1 MEHDK
6 QDTLRCEQHEAYDVK
21 VSVIV
26 LTYNHEKYIR
36 RAIESVLM
44 QRADFHYEILV
55 GDDASTDATPH
66 ILQEYADKYPEKFRL
81 FLRGKNLGA
90 SRNGYELAVNARG
103 KYIANLDGDDFW
115 TDKEKLMLQSNFL
128 DSHPQYIGCSHKY
141 AIVDEDGLPIS
152 SAPTVHWVSNK
163 NKAVFTLKDFK
174 GGILP
179 GHPSTIMKRNI
190 FINAKHDYSIIYKA
204 HNMISDRTSA
214 LITLA
219 LGDYYIMD
227 RSMGAYRH
235 RLKYGGDNL
244 TSILYLTDKNAI
256 LNDYIFTCK
265 LQEYAEQILLVNGGF
280 EKRKR
285 ELFVSAV
292 FKAVI
297 NMDSKQ
303 METAKKILKEA
314 KHKSAYIVLFP
325 LIFLKKTLIRCI
337 DILKHRKM
345 SNI

>member
-6 QDTLRCEQHEAYDVK
+6 LDTPRCEQYEAHDVR

-36 RAIESVLM
+36 RAIESALM
-44 QRADFHYEILV
+44 QRTDFHYEILV
-55 GDDASTDATPH
+55 GDDASTDATPR
-66 ILQEYADKYPEKFRL
+66 ILQEYAEKYPEKFRL
-81 FLRGKNLGA
+81 FLREKNLGA

-115 TDKEKLMLQSNFL
+115 TDEEKLQIQSDFL

-141 AIVDEDGLPIS
+141 AIVGEGGLPVS
-152 SAPTVHWVSNK
+152 PAPIINWVSNK
-163 NKAVFTLKDFK
+163 TVFTLKDFK

-190 FINAKHDYSIIYKA
+190 FINPKHDYSIVYKA
-204 HNMISDRTSA
+204 HNMISDRTNA

-219 LGDYYIMD
+219 LGDYYIMY
-227 RSMGAYRH
+227 RSMGAYRY
-235 RLKYGGDNL
+235 RLKYGGESL

-325 LIFLKKTLIRCI
+325 LIFLKKTLIRCM
-337 DILKHRKM
+337 DTLKHCKM

>member
-55 GDDASTDATPH
+55 GDDASTDNTPH
-66 ILQEYADKYPEKFRL
+66 ILQGYAEKYPSKFRL
-81 FLRGKNLGA
+81 FLHEKNLGA
-90 SRNGYELAVNARG
+90 SKNGYELVANARG

-115 TDKEKLMLQSNFL
+115 TDDEKLQIQSDFL

-141 AIVDEDGLPIS
+141 EIVGEDGMPIS
-152 SAPTVHWVSNK
+152 PAPRIDWVSNK
-163 NKAVFTLKDFK
+163 TVFTLKDFK

-190 FINAKHDYSIIYKA
+190 FINPKHDYSIIYKA

-219 LGDYYIMD
+219 LGNYYIID
-227 RSMGAYRH
+227 RNMGAYRC
-235 RLKYGGDNL
+235 RLKYGGENL
-244 TSILYLTDKNAI
+244 TSILYKTDKNAVF
-256 LNDYIFTCK
+256 NDYIFTCK
-265 LQEYAEQILLVNGGF
+265 LQKYAEQILLVNGGF
-280 EKRKR
+280 EARKR
-285 ELFVSAV
+285 ELFVSAIS
-292 FKAVI
+292 KAII
-297 NMDSKQ
+297 NRDRLQIK
-303 METAKKILKEA
+303 TAKKIFREA
-314 KHKSAYIVLFP
+314 KNPALYIVLLP
-325 LIFLKKTLIRCI
+325 IIFFKKVL
-337 DILKHRKM
+337 RKLL
-345 SNI
+345 

>member
-26 LTYNHEKYIR
+26 LTYNHGKYIR
-36 RAIESVLM
+36 RAIESALM
-44 QRADFHYEILV
+44 QRTDFHYEILV

-66 ILQEYADKYPEKFRL
+66 ILQEYAEKYPEKFRL
-81 FLRGKNLGA
+81 FLREKNLGA

-115 TDKEKLMLQSNFL
+115 TDEEKLQIQSDFL

-141 AIVDEDGLPIS
+141 TIVGEDDLPIS
-152 SAPTVHWVSNK
+152 SAPTINWVSNK
-163 NKAVFTLKDFK
+163 TVFKLKDFK

-190 FINAKHDYSIIYKA
+190 FINPKHDYSIIYKA
-204 HNMISDRTSA
+204 HNMISDRTSS

-227 RSMGAYRH
+227 RSMGVYRC

-280 EKRKR
+280 ETRKR

-292 FKAVI
+292 FKAVV
-297 NMDSKQ
+297 NRDSEQ
-303 METAKKILKEA
+303 MKAAKKIFREA
-314 KHKSAYIVLFP
+314 RNSILYILLFP
-325 LIFLKKTLIRCI
+325 IIFFKKVVMKCGNVFVR
-337 DILKHRKM
+337 
-345 SNI
+345 